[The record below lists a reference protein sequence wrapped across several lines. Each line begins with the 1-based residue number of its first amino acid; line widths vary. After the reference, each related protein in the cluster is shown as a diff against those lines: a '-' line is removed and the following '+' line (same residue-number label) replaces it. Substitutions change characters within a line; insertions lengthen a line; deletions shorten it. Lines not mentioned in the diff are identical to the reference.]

1 VAESS
6 SILGYIPKH
15 PLSYLRRMRTSK
27 NGVPLIPLKDF
38 GPSPFLEHG
47 IFIEAFEDCVSVRH
61 KRMAVHRHDYVELFW
76 LQGYGS
82 VFIDFETYPLSEK
95 SLIAIGPGRVH
106 AWHVKKLIGLYIAF
120 TQEFFDGTR
129 PPPSALFDY
138 PFIFGEEVSPVVR
151 LQPKQGEQAQNLFR
165 EISQEF
171 QKHENLAVEMIHHQ
185 LRSLMVHLARLY
197 ATASPAPF
205 AAIGLV
211 RRFRQAVERSFRAS
225 TSVRDYAQMLGVT
238 TSHLSESLRLETG
251 LTAGELIRARL
262 LLEAKRLLLHS
273 EQTIAEIGYE
283 LGFEDPSYFSRFV
296 RREIET
302 SPVELR
308 NRIREKY
315 RKFMQ

>member
-1 VAESS
+1 LVAGLW
-6 SILGYIPKH
+6 IGVNRFRK
-15 PLSYLRRMRTSK
+15 LS
-27 NGVPLIPLKDF
+27 
-38 GPSPFLEHG
+38 
-47 IFIEAFEDCVSVRH
+47 
-61 KRMAVHRHDYVELFW
+61 AVGEIAHRHRTWSRPRLAGKELDRTLYCLHSGILRW
-76 LQGYGS
+76 N
-82 VFIDFETYPLSEK
+82 K
-95 SLIAIGPGRVH
+95 IA
-106 AWHVKKLIGLYIAF
+106 
-120 TQEFFDGTR
+120 
-129 PPPSALFDY
+129 PSALFDY
-138 PFIFGEEVSPVVR
+138 PFIFGGEVSPVVR
-151 LQPKQGEQAQNLFR
+151 LKPKQGEQAQNLFR

-171 QKHENLAVEMIHHQ
+171 QKQENLAVEMIHHQ

-197 ATASPAPF
+197 AATSPAPF

-211 RRFRQAVERSFRAS
+211 RRFHQAVERSFRAS

-238 TSHLSESLRLETG
+238 TSHLTASLRLETG

-273 EQTIAEIGYE
+273 ELTIAEIGYE

-296 RREIET
+296 RREVET

>member
-1 VAESS
+1 MEQDRPLVLSS
-6 SILGYIPKH
+6 TIH
-15 PLSYLRRMRTSK
+15 LSSVGRSLR
-27 NGVPLIPLKDF
+27 
-38 GPSPFLEHG
+38 
-47 IFIEAFEDCVSVRH
+47 
-61 KRMAVHRHDYVELFW
+61 
-76 LQGYGS
+76 
-82 VFIDFETYPLSEK
+82 
-95 SLIAIGPGRVH
+95 
-106 AWHVKKLIGLYIAF
+106 
-120 TQEFFDGTR
+120 
-129 PPPSALFDY
+129 LFDY
-138 PFIFGEEVSPVVR
+138 NRNRASR
-151 LQPKQGEQAQNLFR
+151 PKIYSERSARNFR
-165 EISQEF
+165 STR
-171 QKHENLAVEMIHHQ
+171 NLAVEMIHHQ

>member
-1 VAESS
+1 
-6 SILGYIPKH
+6 
-15 PLSYLRRMRTSK
+15 MRTSK
-27 NGVPLIPLKDF
+27 NSVPLIPLKDF
-38 GPSPFLEHG
+38 GLSPFLEHG

-61 KRMAVHRHDYVELFW
+61 KRMEVHRHDYVEVFL

-82 VFIDFETYPLSEK
+82 VFIDFENYPLSGK
-95 SLIAIGPGRVH
+95 SLIVIGPGRVH
-106 AWHVKKLIGLYIAF
+106 AWHVKTLTGLYIAF

-138 PFIFGEEVSPVVR
+138 PFIFGGEVSPVVR
-151 LQPKQGEQAQNLFR
+151 LKSKEGEQVQNLFR

-171 QKHENLAVEMIHHQ
+171 QKHENLAVEMIHYK

-197 ATASPAPF
+197 AATSPAPF

-238 TSHLSESLRLETG
+238 SSHLSESLRMETG
-251 LTAGELIRARL
+251 LRPGELIRARL

-273 EQTIAEIGYE
+273 ELTIAEIGYE

-302 SPVELR
+302 SPVEFR

-315 RKFMQ
+315 RKFMP

>member
-1 VAESS
+1 ME
-6 SILGYIPKH
+6 
-15 PLSYLRRMRTSK
+15 
-27 NGVPLIPLKDF
+27 
-38 GPSPFLEHG
+38 
-47 IFIEAFEDCVSVRH
+47 
-61 KRMAVHRHDYVELFW
+61 VHRHDYVELFW

-82 VFIDFETYPLSEK
+82 ILIDFENYPLSGK

-138 PFIFGEEVSPVVR
+138 PFIFGGEVSPVVR
-151 LQPKQGEQAQNLFR
+151 LKPKQQ
-165 EISQEF
+165 S
-171 QKHENLAVEMIHHQ
+171 LAVEIIHHE

-197 ATASPAPF
+197 AATSPAPF

-211 RRFRQAVERSFRAS
+211 KRFRQALERSFRAS
-225 TSVRDYAQMLGVT
+225 TSVRHYARMLGVT
-238 TSHLSESLRLETG
+238 TSQLSESLRLETG

-273 EQTIAEIGYE
+273 ELTIAEIGYE

-296 RREIET
+296 RREVET
-302 SPVELR
+302 SPVEFR
-308 NRIREKY
+308 KTIREKY